1 MKLLIE
7 EAKAEPAKPPVE
19 KQAWQMTRDEF
30 TEKWIECSN
39 CFGLVPDNRGIL
51 KEKAIKEAP
60 IIHKE
65 HIQKALKEG
74 KSVSREV
81 LAEYPFNFKEAI
93 RSLPVHSQRKLLM
106 NKPNLSQLRDF

>member
-39 CFGLVPDNRGIL
+39 CFGLVPD
-51 KEKAIKEAP
+51 K
-60 IIHKE
+60 
-65 HIQKALKEG
+65 
-74 KSVSREV
+74 RE
-81 LAEYPFNFKEAI
+81 Y
-93 RSLPVHSQRKLLM
+93 
-106 NKPNLSQLRDF
+106 